1 MNKNLPLRL
10 SFAFLLTLSFFF
22 VTSCSSVKNVKYF
35 QDIPDSTYS
44 TAIGKAEYVEPVI
57 QVDDILTIAV
67 QTLDPNATAL
77 INMGNVP
84 VSATGTSTVN
94 TGLIN
99 IGQQIVSGYL
109 VNKQGE
115 VELPILGKIKVLGL
129 STSKAKEVI
138 TAKAA
143 DFYKEPAVTVRYA
156 NFKISVAGEVAR
168 PSTYVMPNEKV
179 TILDALSAAGDL
191 TIFGKRDN
199 VLLIRQNEDGGK
211 TAYRINLNKS
221 NIMTAPYYYLRQN
234 DFIYVEPGKAK
245 AAANDANQLRTYTI
259 IGSALSVLIILATRL

>member
-1 MNKNLPLRL
+1 MNKNLLQRL
-10 SFAFLLTLSFFF
+10 SFAIVLILSFFLI
-22 VTSCSSVKNVKYF
+22 TSCSSVKNVKYF
-35 QDIPDSTYS
+35 RDIPDSTLS
-44 TAIGKAEYVEPVI
+44 TSIGRAEYVEPVI
-57 QVDDILTIAV
+57 QTDDILTIVV
-67 QTLDPNATAL
+67 QTLDPNATSL

-94 TGLIN
+94 TGILSV
-99 IGQQIVSGYL
+99 GQQVVSGYL
-109 VNKQGE
+109 VDKEGD
-115 VELPILGKIKVLGL
+115 VELPILGKVQVVGL
-129 STSKAKEVI
+129 TTSKAKTLIE
-138 TAKAA
+138 AKAGE
-143 DFYKEPAVTVRYA
+143 FYKSPSVTVRYA

-168 PSTYVMPNEKV
+168 PSTYIIPNEKV
-179 TILDALSAAGDL
+179 TILDALTMAGDL

-199 VLLIRQNEDGGK
+199 VLLIRQNEDGTK

-259 IGSALSVLIILATRL
+259 IGSALSVLIIIASRL